1 MTTIDSKLINPQGR
15 LLDIA
20 KQVDLN
26 TVQHARE
33 IQKDRLTDKDLRGMW
48 FWTADFP
55 LYTIENKEV
64 VLYLADRE
72 NNLILKNLDDAV
84 SQLRNKNN
92 YFPKDSDI
100 GAVINSTSTLKT
112 ELSDLKL
119 QKFDNEWSYFEMYT
133 ASKTEDKKHNY
144 DSLNPAQRAIAEK
157 VHGQGEDFHKTMKML
172 RDPKGNN
179 SNDGIR
185 TTRIYVLNPEYVK
198 KTLNSNDAKSLA
210 RGSFLYY
217 FFNYDSY
224 FIAFNWFV
232 DYDSGRLRGVSSEA
246 RSAEAQKIDQYDE
259 ALKLITG
266 NPNESLQRMQQ
277 NPNYATGLNA
287 LIGSYLKSKA

>member
-1 MTTIDSKLINPQGR
+1 MSIDSKLINPQGR

-33 IQKDRLTDKDLRGMW
+33 IQKDRLNDKDLRGMW

-55 LYTIENKEV
+55 LYTMENKEV
-64 VLYLADRE
+64 TLYLADIE
-72 NNLILKNLDDAV
+72 NNLIFKNLDDAV

-100 GAVINSTSTLKT
+100 SKVINSTTTLKT

-119 QKFDNEWSYFEMYT
+119 QNLDNEWSYFEIYT

-144 DSLNPAQRAIAEK
+144 DSLNPAQKAIAEK
-157 VHGQGEDFHKTMKML
+157 VHGQGEDFHNTMKML
-172 RDPKGNN
+172 NK
-179 SNDGIR
+179 SGIA
-185 TTRIYVLNPEYVK
+185 TTKIYVLNPDYVK

-210 RGSFLYY
+210 RGSFLSSFGNLSDFNAYY
-217 FFNYDSY
+217 GD
-224 FIAFNWFV
+224 V
-232 DYDSGRLRGVSSEA
+232 DYNNRRLRGVSSEA

-266 NPNESLQRMQQ
+266 NPSESLQRMQK

>member
-1 MTTIDSKLINPQGR
+1 MSIDSKLINPQGR

-33 IQKDRLTDKDLRGMW
+33 IQKSRLTDKDLRGMW

-55 LYTIENKEV
+55 LYTVENMEV

-72 NNLILKNLDDAV
+72 NNLIFKNLDD
-84 SQLRNKNN
+84 SINQLRNKNN

-119 QKFDNEWSYFEMYT
+119 QKFDNEWSYFEIST
-133 ASKTEDKKHNY
+133 TSKTEDKKHNY
-144 DSLNPAQRAIAEK
+144 DSLNSAQRAITER
-157 VHGQGEDFHKTMKML
+157 VHGLGEDFNKTMKML
-172 RDPKGNN
+172 NE
-179 SNDGIR
+179 SGIA
-185 TTRIYVLNPEYVK
+185 TTRVYVLNPDYVK
-198 KTLNSNDAKSLA
+198 KTLISNDAKSLA
-210 RGSFLYY
+210 RGSFLNS
-217 FFNYDSY
+217 FNNYSN
-224 FIAFNWFV
+224 FNAFNRNV
-232 DYDSGRLRGVSSEA
+232 DFNDGRLRGVPLEA

-266 NPNESLQRMQQ
+266 NPRESLERMQK

-287 LIGSYLKSKA
+287 LIGSYLQSKA